1 MNGFVKIMCADK
13 YTNTE
18 LNFINQMFPSP
29 LILHDQNINK

>member
-1 MNGFVKIMCADK
+1 MWKLDK
-13 YTNTE
+13 NTNTE